1 MWGFES
7 PFAHHTIPAPQKG
20 GFFIARLRA
29 SVFLSCSAT
38 QTFFCLNLELFVP
51 LPSFF
56 QRL

>member
-1 MWGFES
+1 L
-7 PFAHHTIPAPQKG
+7 
-20 GFFIARLRA
+20 ARLRA